1 LHGYI
6 NKLLKKKEIAM
17 PERFARIKRLP
28 PYVFAIVNAMK
39 IEARR
44 RGEDVIDLGM
54 GNPDQATPG
63 HIVEKLVEAARNP
76 KNHRYSASKGITKLR
91 SAICDRYKKQYAVDL
106 DPETEA
112 VVTIGSKEGLSHLAL
127 ATVEPGD
134 VVLTTAPAYPIH
146 PYSVIIAGGEVRSIP
161 LRKDGDFFVDMQE
174 AFKNTWPRPK
184 MLIIN
189 FPNNPTTAVVDVAF
203 FQRIADFARDND
215 IIVVHDLAYAD
226 LNFDGYKAPSFLQAK
241 GAKDVGVEFYSMTKS
256 YNMAGW
262 RVGFCVGNRE
272 IVGALT
278 KIKSYLDYGMFQPI
292 QIASIIALNGPQKCV
307 KQISDMY
314 QSRRDALV
322 EGLGKAGWPIE
333 KPKATM
339 FVWAGIPE
347 GFRKMGS
354 LEFSKYLIKEARVAV
369 SPGIGFGEY
378 GDQYVRFALIEN
390 EQRLRQAAKGIKK
403 ALQKR

>member
-1 LHGYI
+1 
-6 NKLLKKKEIAM
+6 M

-44 RGEDVIDLGM
+44 RGEDIIDLGM
-54 GNPDQATPG
+54 GNPDQGTPQ
-63 HIVEKLVEAARNP
+63 HIVDKLIEAAQNP

-91 SAICDRYKKQYAVDL
+91 AAICDRYKKHYGVDL

-161 LRKDGDFFVDMQE
+161 LRRDGDFFFDMQE

-189 FPNNPTTAVVDVAF
+189 FPNNPTTEVVDLAF
-203 FQRIADFARDND
+203 FQKIADFAREND

-226 LNFDGYKAPSFLQAK
+226 LNFDGYRAPSFLQAK
-241 GAKDVGVEFYSMTKS
+241 GAKDVGVEFYSLTKS

-262 RVGFCVGNRE
+262 RVGFCVGNKD
-272 IVGALT
+272 IVEALI

-292 QIASIIALNGPQKCV
+292 QIASIIALNGPQECV
-307 KQISDMY
+307 KEISGMY

-322 EGLGKAGWPIE
+322 EGLDKAGWHIE

-339 FVWAGIPE
+339 FVWAEIPE
-347 GFRKMGS
+347 PFKKMGS
-354 LEFSKYLIKEARVAV
+354 LEFSKHLIKEAQVAV

-378 GDQYVRFALIEN
+378 GDGYVRFALIEN
-390 EQRLRQAAKGIKK
+390 EQRLRQAAKGIKQ
-403 ALQKR
+403 ALQK